1 VSDVDGPAAT
11 ITALSIASGSGSLV
25 ANGDGSWSYTPAHN
39 DDTAVT
45 FNYTASDGTLTAS
58 STASLDITP
67 VNDAASA
74 VILSNIK
81 GSIAENASTAVHTKI
96 ADIAV
101 SDVDGGSNVLSLSG
115 LDANLFEITGT
126 TLWLKAGALLDYESN
141 PLLDVTVNVDD
152 AGAPDAQVSLS
163 LAVGDVMEIV
173 NGTAGV
179 NTLNGGNFAEILSG
193 LAGNDTIRG
202 NGGNDRMAGGLG
214 VDILTGGAGADVFV
228 FTSTR
233 DSAAG
238 QSGIINNGSY
248 SASGGQGLRDVITDF
263 THGQDRIDFSA
274 IDANS
279 KVAGN
284 QAFSWRG
291 TGNFTGAPGQ
301 LIERIYNPAG
311 TANDKTIIYGDI
323 NGDARADFQIEL
335 VGLKHLTSGDFVL

>member
-1 VSDVDGPAAT
+1 MT
-11 ITALSIASGSGSLV
+11 R
-25 ANGDGSWSYTPAHN
+25 
-39 DDTAVT
+39 
-45 FNYTASDGTLTAS
+45 
-58 STASLDITP
+58 
-67 VNDAASA
+67 
-74 VILSNIK
+74 
-81 GSIAENASTAVHTKI
+81 
-96 ADIAV
+96 
-101 SDVDGGSNVLSLSG
+101 
-115 LDANLFEITGT
+115 
-126 TLWLKAGALLDYESN
+126 
-141 PLLDVTVNVDD
+141 
-152 AGAPDAQVSLS
+152 
-163 LAVGDVMEIV
+163 
-173 NGTAGV
+173 
-179 NTLNGGNFAEILSG
+179 
-193 LAGNDTIRG
+193 IRG

-214 VDILTGGAGADVFV
+214 VDVLTGGAGADVFV
-228 FTSTR
+228 FTSTS

-263 THGQDRIDFSA
+263 THGQDRIDLSA

-335 VGLKHLTSGDFVL
+335 TGLKTITVSDFIL